1 MCLAVYPDFKIKI
14 IEEPI
19 FVYKSGY
26 ITSSSFITPYQNY
39 KYVPQELNICS
50 NPFEIM
56 EREDLED
63 FIVYDEMEMA
73 ALINEFNFRSPSTM
87 WIKGMFQL
95 ITTGFH
101 FMYSEKR
108 MQSYYKFGKFM
119 IPKGARVITGI
130 DEDLGVTDKII
141 YYGT

>member
-1 MCLAVYPDFKIKI
+1 
-14 IEEPI
+14 
-19 FVYKSGY
+19 
-26 ITSSSFITPYQNY
+26 
-39 KYVPQELNICS
+39 
-50 NPFEIM
+50 M
-56 EREDLED
+56 EREDLDD
-63 FIVYDEMEMA
+63 FIVYDKMELA
-73 ALINEFNFRSPSTM
+73 VLTVKFDPIKFNFKNLSTM

-108 MQSYYKFGKFM
+108 RASTDYIFGEFM